1 MKRIIFALAVACVVG
16 VSNAATSID
25 WRAGGMDGIGNGASG
40 NTAATVA
47 YLINAA
53 DLTQA
58 DIYNGLYGGKTL
70 AAVLGSK
77 YVAQTPLTEGAFP
90 LTNVAVDKYTGGT
103 EQTLFTVVYDGTLV
117 DGNGNLGAVYFS
129 EQIAK
134 EIIGTGGTAY
144 LFAAASSWG
153 DGIADDFSGFDASVG
168 GWFATTI
175 PEPTSGM
182 LVLLG
187 LAGLALRRRRSL
199 RS

>member
-1 MKRIIFALAVACVVG
+1 MKRIIFALALACGVG
-16 VSNAATSID
+16 VSNAETSIN
-25 WRAGGMDGIGNGASG
+25 WSAGGMDGIGNGASG
-40 NTAATVA
+40 NTAASIA

-58 DIYNGLYGGKTL
+58 NIYAGLYGGKTL
-70 AAVLGSK
+70 ATVLGDS
-77 YVAQTPLTEGAFP
+77 YVASIGLTEGAFS
-90 LTNVAVDKYTGGT
+90 LTNVAVDKYAFGT
-103 EQTLFTVVYDGTLV
+103 DQTLFMVLYDSTLI
-117 DGNGNLGAVYFS
+117 DGNGNSGAVYFS
-129 EQIAK
+129 EALTK
-134 EIIGTGGTAY
+134 PIIDSGATAY
-144 LFAAASSWG
+144 AFTADSSWG
-153 DGIADDFSGFDASVG
+153 SGIAADFSGFDASVG